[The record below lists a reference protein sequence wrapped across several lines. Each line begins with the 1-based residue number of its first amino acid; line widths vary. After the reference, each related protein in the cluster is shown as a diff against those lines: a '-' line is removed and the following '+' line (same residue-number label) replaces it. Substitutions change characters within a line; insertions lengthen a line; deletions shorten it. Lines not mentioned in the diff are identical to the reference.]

1 MKIPSVLPLTAAQSR
16 ASRFQLGLTQADV
29 IEQSKLPGYKLKQFE
44 TGRFVPDI
52 PFLQNLHDFYQE
64 KGIDLSEAETAST
77 KTDAVADDVKSGSEM
92 IRHVQR
98 PCFYIS
104 DSVTPA
110 LLEQCL
116 ERMSANDERIA
127 EILNKSIRNGMLG
140 GYHQETVQEHQE
152 LFGAMAEGYLI
163 FRLLQGNPI
172 VTPVEGDIDPK
183 SHADLLGQFYAK
195 SPVAI
200 NDESV
205 KGVA

>member
-1 MKIPSVLPLTAAQSR
+1 
-16 ASRFQLGLTQADV
+16 LGLTQADV

-77 KTDAVADDVKSGSEM
+77 KTDAVADDVKSVEQM

-127 EILNKSIRNGMLG
+127 EILEQVNSQWHVRWISPRNCAGTSRAIRCNGRRLFDIPLASKAIQLLRQLKAISTLNRMLTCWG
-140 GYHQETVQEHQE
+140 SFTQNRQS
-152 LFGAMAEGYLI
+152 L
-163 FRLLQGNPI
+163 
-172 VTPVEGDIDPK
+172 
-183 SHADLLGQFYAK
+183 
-195 SPVAI
+195 
-200 NDESV
+200 
-205 KGVA
+205 